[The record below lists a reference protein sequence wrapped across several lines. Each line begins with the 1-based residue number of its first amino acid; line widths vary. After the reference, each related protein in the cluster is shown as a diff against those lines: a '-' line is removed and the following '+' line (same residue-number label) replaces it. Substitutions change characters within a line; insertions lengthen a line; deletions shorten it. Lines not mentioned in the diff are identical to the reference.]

1 MPKLISFC
9 GDYNNKDVVSR
20 LIYYCYNSKFCMSHY
35 IDRSALILSSMRD
48 VIEQMISVQ
57 NYFNK
62 TNGKTMAH
70 FVISFNDKS
79 SRNLT
84 LIFEDAY
91 HISNIISDYIGT
103 KFQNIFFVHVGSESK
118 EINPI
123 YRGLYSP
130 QINKDNLHVHF
141 AVNKISY
148 IDGSKFIENA
158 NNYYEIINFIRERVS
173 ILDDR
178 YKTLEWSYAFSNV
191 FLDDDSRFM

>member
-1 MPKLISFC
+1 MPKLISLC
-9 GDYNNKDVVSR
+9 GDYSNKDVVSR
-20 LIYYCYNSKFCMSHY
+20 LIYYCYNSKFYMY
-35 IDRSALILSSMRD
+35 NYVDRSALILSSMQD
-48 VIEQMISVQ
+48 VINQIICVQ

-62 TNGKTMAH
+62 TDGKTMAH

-84 LIFEDAY
+84 LIYEDAY
-91 HISNIISDYIGT
+91 HISNIISDYIG
-103 KFQNIFFVHVGSESK
+103 KRFQNIFFVHLGSESK

-123 YRGLYSP
+123 YSGLYPS

-158 NNYYEIINFIRERVS
+158 NNYYEIINFIREKVS

-178 YKTLEWSYAFSNV
+178 YKTLEWSYAFKNV
-191 FLDDDSRFM
+191 FLDDDSRLM